1 MFTKENNATNCGHTF
16 GHMNRLRFKTLLICY
31 LFSIPLAHCA
41 STPSGGSAFM
51 LFTEEFEKDIGE
63 SAFKDYLSRVQLSGD
78 TRMKEILVRV
88 GNRIAKASPRPGY
101 PWQFE
106 LISSSQV
113 NAFSTSGGKVAFYE
127 GIMKICQNE
136 AGLATVMGHE
146 VGHSV
151 SRHMGQRLSQ
161 ALSLTAVEIGVA
173 VGVKDQSKRDAILAA
188 VAIGGEFGII
198 LPFSRIHE
206 FEADNLGFQY
216 MAKAG
221 YDPDEAIA
229 FWERFAAVTGGG
241 NNLGEFFST
250 HPATLN
256 RIKEMRSFLPWA
268 RKFYQ
273 AAPQK
278 YGAGEMLY

>member
-1 MFTKENNATNCGHTF
+1 MK
-16 GHMNRLRFKTLLICY
+16 RLNLVTLIASCLI
-31 LFSIPLAHCA
+31 SIPLVNCV

-51 LFTEEFEKDIGE
+51 LFTEEFEKDLGA
-63 SAFKDYLSRVQLSGD
+63 SAFQDYLSRVKLSSD
-78 TRMKEILVRV
+78 ARMKELLVRV
-88 GNRIAKASPRPGY
+88 GNRIARTSPRPNY

-106 LISSSQV
+106 LISSNQV

-127 GIMKICQNE
+127 GIMRICKNE

-161 ALSLTAVEIGVA
+161 ALTLAGVEIGVA
-173 VGVKDQSKRDAILAA
+173 VGVKDQSSRDAILAA
-188 VAIGGEFGII
+188 VAIGGEVGII
-198 LPFSRIHE
+198 LPFSRLHE
-206 FEADNLGFQY
+206 YEADNLGFQY

-221 YDPDEAIA
+221 YDPDEALA
-229 FWERFAAVTGGG
+229 FWERFAAATDGGSKF
-241 NNLGEFFST
+241 GEFFST
-250 HPATLN
+250 HPTTLN

-278 YGAGEMLY
+278 YGAGEML